1 MAAGISIRMPKLID
15 NVDKKEPHSATRD
28 RGARETV
35 DHEAP
40 ARVEYVPPA
49 IDRVE
54 QASID
59 SFPCSDAPGYYACH
73 L

>member
-1 MAAGISIRMPKLID
+1 MRMPTPKLID
-15 NVDKKEPHSATRD
+15 NVDQTEPHRTSRD
-28 RGARETV
+28 HGARETV
-35 DHEAP
+35 ANEAP
-40 ARVEYVPPA
+40 ARVESVPPA